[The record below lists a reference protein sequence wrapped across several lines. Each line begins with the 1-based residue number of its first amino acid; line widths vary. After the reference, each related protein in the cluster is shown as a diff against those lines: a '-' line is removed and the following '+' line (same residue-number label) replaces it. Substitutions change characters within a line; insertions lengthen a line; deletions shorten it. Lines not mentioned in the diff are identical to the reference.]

1 MQFKEK
7 VLYDSFPRQRLP
19 EKKKTPRWRAK
30 CVNWGAD
37 RDVLH
42 FSPVRKSVEHKQI
55 NYDLLNGKIHMSDLK
70 MVVNPHNMTAGYI
83 PEKIQHYPIIN
94 SKLRVLHGEESKR
107 VFDYS
112 VVVVNPT
119 AITEMQEAKKAEI
132 LSKMQQLITN
142 PNITE
147 EQYQMEMEKLQYY
160 SNFEYKD
167 FREIRANSFV
177 KHFSKEQNFNL
188 IFNNGFM
195 DAMTVGEEIYQV
207 CVIQGEPTLIKL
219 NPRKVRVY
227 QSGYSNKVEDAD
239 MIVIE
244 DYWPLGKVVDTY
256 QDVLT
261 DSDLDYLEGLVYKTE
276 DTSFY
281 PDSTQYASYD
291 VGGRPSRPSRINV
304 LRENED
310 GFYWEEK
317 GLTAEDLFG
326 GDETIH
332 STSTLPYDFYGNIK
346 VCQVFW
352 KSLRKIKRVKSYDP
366 MTGEEVFTLHTEH
379 YIINKEKGE
388 EEDVFWINEA
398 WQGVKIGDRIFVNM
412 GPCPIQFNSMSNP
425 SKCHFGII
433 GSIYNINDDQPFS
446 MVDIMKPYNYLYDV
460 VYDNLIKL
468 LARNHGKLVRLDFAK
483 IPDKWGIDKWL
494 TVLKTAGIVVED
506 SFQEG
511 KRGASLGKMA
521 GAMNNATT
529 GVVDAELG
537 QSIQSMIAL
546 LEFIKNE
553 MAEVAGISKQR
564 EGQISNRETVGGV
577 ERATLQSS
585 HITEWLFIVHDDLK
599 KRVIEAFIEV
609 AKAASRG
616 RSHKFQYIA
625 PDHSQRVMEIDGDE
639 FSECDYGLVVDNSP
653 ETQELKANL
662 PGLVQAG
669 LSSKMTSFSTAM
681 KIWSSS
687 SIAEKQRMIENDE
700 RTMQQQAAQAQQAA
714 QQAEQQKIEQ
724 ELRLKTMELEQN
736 DLINQRDNETK
747 VLIAN
752 IQANAKIQ
760 SIQDTV
766 SEGGESNIERDRLN
780 EQIREFDEKLKL
792 DREKLSLEKDK
803 AKTDARLKEKQI
815 NSRPKTIN
823 K

>member
-7 VLYDSFPRQRLP
+7 VLYDNFPRQRLP
-19 EKKKTPRWRAK
+19 EKKKTPKWRAK

-55 NYDLLNGKIHMSDLK
+55 NYDLLNGKLHMSDLK

-83 PEKIQHYPIIN
+83 PDNIQHYPIIN

-107 VFDYS
+107 VFDYNI
-112 VVVVNPT
+112 VITNPN
-119 AITEMQEAKKAEI
+119 AITEIQEAKKVEI
-132 LSKMQQLITN
+132 LTKMQELIAN

-147 EQYQMEMEKLQYY
+147 EQYAAEMEKLQYY
-160 SNFEYKD
+160 ANFEYKD
-167 FREIRANSFV
+167 FREIRANSYI

-244 DYWPLGKVVDTY
+244 DYWSLGKIIDTY
-256 QDVLT
+256 LDVLT
-261 DSDLDYLEGLVYKTE
+261 PDDIDYLEKACYNQNDAAYYSSESNRPIYGLGGKANA
-276 DTSFY
+276 
-281 PDSTQYASYD
+281 PST
-291 VGGRPSRPSRINV
+291 INV
-304 LRENED
+304 LRENSE

-317 GLTAEDLFG
+317 GLTASDLFG
-326 GDETIH
+326 GEETIH
-332 STSTLPYDFYGNIK
+332 STATLPYDFYGNIK
-346 VCQVFW
+346 VCQVYW
-352 KSLRKIKRVKSYDP
+352 KSLRKIKKVKSYDP

-379 YIINKEKGE
+379 YICNKDKGE
-388 EEDVFWINEA
+388 EETILWVNEA
-398 WQGVKIGDRIFVNM
+398 WQGIKIADKIFVNM
-412 GPCPIQFNSMSNP
+412 GPCPIQFNSISNP

-433 GSIYNINDDQPFS
+433 GSIYNINDDKPFS

-460 VYDNLIKL
+460 IYDNLIKL
-468 LARNHGKLVRLDFAK
+468 IARNHGKIIRLDFAK

-494 TVLKTAGIVVED
+494 TVLKTAGVAVED

-511 KRGASLGKMA
+511 KRGQSLGKLA
-521 GAMNNATT
+521 GALNNASS
-529 GVVDAELG
+529 GVIDAELG
-537 QSIQSMIAL
+537 QSIQSLIAL

-585 HITEWLFIVHDDLK
+585 HITEWLFVVHDDLK
-599 KRVIEAFIEV
+599 KRVIEAFVEV

-616 RSHKFQYIA
+616 RSIKFQYIA
-625 PDHSQRVMEIDGDE
+625 PDHSQRVMEIDGDSFAE
-639 FSECDYGLVVDNSP
+639 SDYGLVVDNSP

-669 LSSKMTSFSTAM
+669 LSSKMTSFATAM
-681 KIWSSS
+681 KIWSATSV
-687 SIAEKQRMIENDE
+687 AEKQRMIENDE
-700 RTMQQQAAQAQQAA
+700 RNMQQQAAQAQQAQ
-714 QQAEQQKIEQ
+714 QQAEQQRIEQ
-724 ELRLKTMELEQN
+724 ELRIKTMELEHQ
-736 DLINQRDNETK
+736 DMLNQRDNETK
-747 VLIAN
+747 ILVAN
-752 IQANAKIQ
+752 IQASAKVQ
-760 SIQDTV
+760 SMSEPEAV
-766 SEGGESNIERDRLN
+766 SENPIERDRLN
-780 EQIREFDEKLKL
+780 EQKREFDERLKL
-792 DREKLSLEKDK
+792 DREKLALDKDK
-803 AKTDARLKEKQI
+803 AKTDAELKKKQI
-815 NSRPKTIN
+815 NKSN
-823 K
+823 KSSN

>member
-19 EKKKTPRWRAK
+19 EKKKTPKWRAK

-55 NYDLLNGKIHMSDLK
+55 NYDLLNGKLHMSDLK

-83 PEKIQHYPIIN
+83 PDNIQHYPIIN

-112 VVVVNPT
+112 VVITNPT
-119 AITEMQEAKKAEI
+119 AITEIQEAKKAEI
-132 LSKMQQLITN
+132 LTKMQELIAN

-147 EQYQMEMEKLQYY
+147 EQYAAEMEKLQYY
-160 SNFEYKD
+160 ANFEYKD
-167 FREIRANSFV
+167 FREIRANSYI

-227 QSGYSNKVEDAD
+227 QSGYSNKIEDAD

-244 DYWPLGKVVDTY
+244 DYWSFGKVVDTY

-261 DSDLDYLEGLVYKTE
+261 TADLDYIEKLCNHTG
-276 DTSFY
+276 D
-281 PDSTQYASYD
+281 ASYYSSD
-291 VGGRPSRPSRINV
+291 NSQAIYGLAGKTSAPSDIYV
-304 LRENED
+304 LRENEE
-310 GFYWEEK
+310 GFYWENK
-317 GLTAEDLFG
+317 GLTASDIFG
-326 GDETIH
+326 GEETIY

-346 VCQVFW
+346 VCQVYW
-352 KSLRKIKRVKSYDP
+352 KSLRKVKKVKSYDP
-366 MTGEEVFTLHTEH
+366 LTGEEMFTLHTEH
-379 YIINKEKGE
+379 YITNKDKGE
-388 EEDVFWINEA
+388 EEEILWINEA

-412 GPCPIQFNSMSNP
+412 GPCPIQFNTMSNP

-433 GSIYNINDDQPFS
+433 GSVYNINDDQPFS

-460 VYDNLIKL
+460 IYDNLIKL
-468 LARNHGKLVRLDFAK
+468 IARNHGKIIRLDFAK
-483 IPDKWGIDKWL
+483 IPEKWGIDKWL
-494 TVLKTAGIVVED
+494 TVLKTAGVAVED

-511 KRGASLGKMA
+511 KRGQSLGKLA
-521 GAMNNATT
+521 GALNNASS
-529 GVVDAELG
+529 GVIDAELG
-537 QSIQSMIAL
+537 QSIQSLIAL

-585 HITEWLFIVHDDLK
+585 HITEWLFIVHDDVK
-599 KRVIEAFIEV
+599 KRVIEAFVEV

-616 RSHKFQYIA
+616 RTIKFQYIA
-625 PDHSQRVMEIDGDE
+625 PDHSQRVMEIDGDSFAE
-639 FSECDYGLVVDNSP
+639 SDYGLVVDNSP

-669 LSSKMTSFSTAM
+669 LSSKMTSFATAM
-681 KIWSSS
+681 KIWSATSV
-687 SIAEKQRMIENDE
+687 AEKQRMIENDE
-700 RTMQQQAAQAQQAA
+700 RAMQQQAAQAQQAQ

-724 ELRLKTMELEQN
+724 ELRIKTMELEHEDMLN
-736 DLINQRDNETK
+736 KRDNETK
-747 VLIAN
+747 IVIAN
-752 IQANAKIQ
+752 IQASSKAQ
-760 SIQDTV
+760 SVQEPITPT
-766 SEGGESNIERDRLN
+766 ESPIDRDRLN
-780 EQIREFDEKLKL
+780 EQKREFDERLKL
-792 DREKLSLEKDK
+792 DREKLAHDKEK

-815 NSRPKTIN
+815 NKRTTKQS
-823 K
+823 

>member
-7 VLYDSFPRQRLP
+7 VLYDNFPRQRLP
-19 EKKKTPRWRAK
+19 EKKKTPKWRAK

-42 FSPVRKSVEHKQI
+42 FSPVRKSVENKQI
-55 NYDLLNGKIHMSDLK
+55 NYDLLNGKLHMSDLK
-70 MVVNPHNMTAGYI
+70 MVVNPHSITAGYI
-83 PEKIQHYPIIN
+83 PENIQHYPIIN

-112 VVVVNPT
+112 IVVTNPT

-132 LSKMQQLITN
+132 LAKMQGLMMD
-142 PNITE
+142 PNISE
-147 EQYQMEMEKLQYY
+147 EQYNAEMEKLQYY
-160 SNFEYKD
+160 ANFEYKD
-167 FREIRANSFV
+167 FREIRANSYI

-227 QSGYSNKVEDAD
+227 QSGYSNKIEDAD

-244 DYWPLGKVVDTY
+244 DYWSFGKVVDTY

-261 DSDLDYLEGLVYKTE
+261 VEDLNYIEDVCNNRNSSSTSYFNSDT
-276 DTSFY
+276 
-281 PDSTQYASYD
+281 PYASY
-291 VGGRPSRPSRINV
+291 RQTPSSTPSEITT
-304 LRENED
+304 LKQDEN
-310 GFYWEEK
+310 GQFYWEENQ
-317 GLTAEDLFG
+317 LTANDLFG
-326 GDETIH
+326 GEDTVYA
-332 STSTLPYDFYGNIK
+332 SSTLPYDFYGNIK

-352 KSLRKIKRVKSYDP
+352 KSLRKIKKVKSYDP
-366 MTGEEVFTLHTEH
+366 MTGEEMFTLHTEH

-388 EEDVFWINEA
+388 EEEILWVNEA

-412 GPCPIQFNSMSNP
+412 GPCPIQFNSISNP

-433 GSIYNINDDQPFS
+433 GSIYNINDDRPFS

-460 VYDNLIKL
+460 IYDNLIKL
-468 LARNHGKLVRLDFAK
+468 IARNHGKIIRLDFAK
-483 IPDKWGIDKWL
+483 IPEKWGIEKWL
-494 TVLKTAGIVVED
+494 TVLKTAGVAVED

-511 KRGASLGKMA
+511 KRGSSLGKIA
-521 GAMNNATT
+521 GGLNNASS
-529 GVVDAELG
+529 GVIDAELG
-537 QSIQSMIAL
+537 PSIQSLIGL

-585 HITEWLFIVHDDLK
+585 HITEWLFIVHDDVK
-599 KRVIEAFIEV
+599 KRVIEAFVEV

-616 RSHKFQYIA
+616 RSLKFQYIA
-625 PDHSQRVMEIDGDE
+625 PDHSQRVMELDGDS
-639 FSECDYGLVVDNSP
+639 FAECDYGLVVDNSP

-669 LSSKMTSFSTAM
+669 LSSKMTSFATAM
-681 KIWSSS
+681 KIWSAS

-700 RTMQQQAAQAQQAA
+700 RMMQQQAQQAQQA
-714 QQAEQQKIEQ
+714 QMQSEQQKLEQ
-724 ELRLKTMELEQN
+724 ELRLKTMELEHESELN
-736 DLINQRDNETK
+736 ERDNETK
-747 VLIAN
+747 ILIAN
-752 IQANAKIQ
+752 IQANAKIEATQ
-760 SIQDTV
+760 SSSMD
-766 SEGGESNIERDRLN
+766 SESSIDKERLQ
-780 EQIREFDEKLKL
+780 EQIREFDARLKL
-792 DREKLSLEKDK
+792 DRDKLEHQKEKDK
-803 AKTDARLKEKQI
+803 KDANLKEKQL
-815 NSRPKTIN
+815 NKRPPKL
-823 K
+823 